1 MSSSLLS
8 PKLSSTLVYLV
19 CEANCVYVS
28 PPPRVSI
35 RRRKVSGERG
45 QDRSEAQGQGPG
57 AGRGAGGGREAGW

>member
-1 MSSSLLS
+1 M
-8 PKLSSTLVYLV
+8 
-19 CEANCVYVS
+19 CVS

-35 RRRKVSGERG
+35 RRRKVAGEWE

>member
-1 MSSSLLS
+1 M
-8 PKLSSTLVYLV
+8 
-19 CEANCVYVS
+19 YVS

-35 RRRKVSGERG
+35 RRRKVAGEWE